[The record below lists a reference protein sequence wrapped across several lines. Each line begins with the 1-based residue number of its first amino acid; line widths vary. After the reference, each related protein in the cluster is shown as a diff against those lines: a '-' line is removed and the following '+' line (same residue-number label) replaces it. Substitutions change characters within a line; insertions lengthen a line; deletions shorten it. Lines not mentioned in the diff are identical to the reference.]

1 VWVSCILHIKQI
13 KNIFEEEM
21 GWVVALEYIRAQV
34 KELKYIYKIPLRRS
48 LLDFDNISYRKLVEV
63 GFGKLTNNNNKWI
76 ISEADR
82 VQSLWNPA
90 RRTKIYWRGGLIAEI
105 EGNPKKESTKN
116 TEVLYSNTWKLEQA

>member
-1 VWVSCILHIKQI
+1 
-13 KNIFEEEM
+13 M